1 MNKKESKIK
10 LTKIIISLFIL
21 LTVAIIWGHSFMT
34 PEMSTEES
42 SFVKEIVEAV
52 VQSVSNNQAFTIP
65 EIVIRKSAH
74 FFEYAILGLEL
85 AILITVNIK
94 TLLLKEENSKLNS
107 NDGSHKKK
115 GFFQSLSCRYITS
128 FMIALIVAGI
138 DETIQYFTGR
148 YSSVWDVLLDMTGA
162 SFSILVFL
170 LIRVLFLRRRK

>member
-1 MNKKESKIK
+1 MDKSKK
-10 LTKIIISLFIL
+10 TFRIIMTVIIL

-52 VQSVSNNQAFTIP
+52 VQSVSHNEAFVIP

-85 AILITVNIK
+85 AILITVNKSEDHKRGIK
-94 TLLLKEENSKLNS
+94 SLLGKYPAAFVL
-107 NDGSHKKK
+107 
-115 GFFQSLSCRYITS
+115 
-128 FMIALIVAGI
+128 ALIVAGI

-148 YSSVWDVLLDMTGA
+148 YSSVWDVLLDMAGA
-162 SFSILVFL
+162 SFSIGIFL
-170 LIRVLFLRRRK
+170 LICSLINKKRK

>member
-52 VQSVSNNQAFTIP
+52 VQSVSNNQTFTIP

-74 FFEYAILGLEL
+74 FIEYAILGLEL
-85 AILITVNIK
+85 VIFITINKSLPDDDKKRGLIK
-94 TLLLKEENSKLNS
+94 KLLSLYPTAFVLSLFV
-107 NDGSHKKK
+107 GS
-115 GFFQSLSCRYITS
+115 
-128 FMIALIVAGI
+128 I
-138 DETIQYFTGR
+138 DETIQHFTGR
-148 YSSVWDVLLDMTGA
+148 YSSVWDVLLDLAGA

>member
-1 MNKKESKIK
+1 MDKSKN
-10 LTKIIISLFIL
+10 TKRIRLILSIIIL
-21 LTVAIIWGHSFMT
+21 LTVIIIWGHSFMT

-52 VQSVSNNQAFTIP
+52 VQSVSNNEAFTIP

-74 FFEYAILGLEL
+74 FIEYAILGLEL
-85 AILITVNIK
+85 VILITINKSLQADDDKKRGLIK
-94 TLLLKEENSKLNS
+94 KLLSLYPTAFIISLLV
-107 NDGSHKKK
+107 
-115 GFFQSLSCRYITS
+115 GF
-128 FMIALIVAGI
+128 V

-148 YSSVWDVLLDMTGA
+148 YSSVWDVLLDLAGA